1 MPGIGAGAASGS
13 AAGAGAVVFGIERR
27 GADRFLA
34 FFVVAFFAVFFA
46 AGFRAA
52 AFLFATFFFF
62 FLLAGAAR
70 FIFFALVFDFFR
82 FFAMIV
88 LRSLRLNFQYGPACL
103 HQAQHAATA
112 RTLLLVTRCK
122 ARARSVPLRVPPRQY
137 AP

>member
-1 MPGIGAGAASGS
+1 MDGAPMPGIGSGATSGA
-13 AAGAGAVVFGIERR
+13 AAGAGDPIFGIERR

-34 FFVVAFFAVFFA
+34 FFFAAFLAIFFA

-88 LRSLRLNFQYGPACL
+88 LRSLRLNFQYGRPACIRRNT
-103 HQAQHAATA
+103 QQ
-112 RTLLLVTRCK
+112 RERCY
-122 ARARSVPLRVPPRQY
+122 Q
-137 AP
+137 

>member
-1 MPGIGAGAASGS
+1 MPGIGS
-13 AAGAGAVVFGIERR
+13 GAGSGAGDGAGEPIFGIDLR
-27 GADRFLA
+27 GAERFLA
-34 FFVVAFFAVFFA
+34 FFFAAFFAVFFA

-52 AFLFATFFFF
+52 AFFFATFFFF

-112 RTLLLVTRCK
+112 RTLLPVTRCK